1 MNRYRGYVFS
11 YLSALLVGSV
21 LYDRATQLD
30 RAFLVLGASPHPH
43 PYPRAPT
50 APPLS
55 PLAHPSTGDTL
66 RGVASVSLL
75 GGGKPEPS
83 RIPNPHSGWSGL
95 LLVNV
100 GCWLALALAEPDAP
114 AAAWVKAVASD
125 RTVRS
130 LVAAWRRAAPSSA
143 RWVEAAPKP
152 PLDAAQPL
160 LALSGPAKTVLASV
174 AGATIALP
182 SSLPFALF
190 SLDFGK
196 EGAAVLSGLLS
207 VVGSVAALSFLRS
220 FPSILR
226 ARGWFGVHACLAA
239 FSSLAALAMGAVMP
253 ADYFRD
259 TPETLPRHSR
269 DTSLR
274 CGDAGRLQEVFARL
288 RDSIVAP
295 RRDRRR
301 LARVLAPAVRSAP
314 NVEAGPA
321 ADVGAGRRDT
331 APATRAKQRV
341 PHLRQGRYAR

>member
-1 MNRYRGYVFS
+1 
-11 YLSALLVGSV
+11 
-21 LYDRATQLD
+21 
-30 RAFLVLGASPHPH
+30 
-43 PYPRAPT
+43 
-50 APPLS
+50 
-55 PLAHPSTGDTL
+55 
-66 RGVASVSLL
+66 
-75 GGGKPEPS
+75 
-83 RIPNPHSGWSGL
+83 
-95 LLVNV
+95 V

-239 FSSLAALAMGAVMP
+239 FSSLAALAMGAVML

-259 TPETLPRHSR
+259 TPETLPRHFR
-269 DTSLR
+269 DTSP
-274 CGDAGRLQEVFARL
+274 G
-288 RDSIVAP
+288 P
-295 RRDRRR
+295 
-301 LARVLAPAVRSAP
+301 LARPVDR
-314 NVEAGPA
+314 
-321 ADVGAGRRDT
+321 
-331 APATRAKQRV
+331 
-341 PHLRQGRYAR
+341 HF